1 MMRLR
6 NEAIISG
13 LILMA
18 ILLFLMFLLKGV
30 KKEGYIDMV
39 KLNDQFELKIRLQTA
54 LDKEINTGHSIVDN
68 LKLEVQRIYNDSS
81 IVGNERFVTL
91 KQLQTDIETK
101 IDEYA
106 RKEQE
111 LTEQY
116 NTQIWAQ
123 LNEYLKMYGIEKD
136 IDILFG
142 AAGQGTI
149 LYGKKEYDLTEECI
163 AFVNKK
169 YRGE

>member
-1 MMRLR
+1 MMRVR
-6 NEAIISG
+6 KEAVISG
-13 LILMA
+13 LILMM
-18 ILLFLMFLLKGV
+18 ILLFLLFLSNGI
-30 KKEGYIDMV
+30 KKEGYIYMV
-39 KLNDQFELKIRLQTA
+39 KLNAQFELKLHLQKE
-54 LDKEINTGHSIVDN
+54 LDKELNTGHLIVDN
-68 LKLEVQRIYNDSS
+68 LKLEVQRIYNDSL

-106 RKEQE
+106 QKEQE
-111 LTEQY
+111 LTEKY

-123 LNEYLKMYGIEKD
+123 LNEYLKLYGIEKD

-149 LYGKKEYDLTEECI
+149 LYGKEEYDLTEECI

-169 YRGE
+169 YGGE